1 MLLKLARDKGFE
13 RLLKI
18 EKGKNTER
26 ISIIR
31 SRHQSSLKLSYA
43 QVCKTDEPLTWGVQS
58 CDGNNNYTVTLVHNT
73 CPQNCLL
80 YCPDCAI
87 CVHMF
92 MCNCADAGQQFAS
105 IYILSL
111 DLI

>member
-1 MLLKLARDKGFE
+1 M
-13 RLLKI
+13 
-18 EKGKNTER
+18 
-26 ISIIR
+26 IR
-31 SRHQSSLKLSYA
+31 SRQQSSLKLSYA

-73 CPQNCLL
+73 CPQHCLL

-92 MCNCADAGQQFAS
+92 MCNCADALIRTTICKHIHLVSRFNLKTVHGHNETSPDQTVD
-105 IYILSL
+105 LL
-111 DLI
+111 DDDTF